1 MATSNATITKTWVKL
16 AETADDP
23 VLVTTRG
30 AATIEFAT
38 TAADSAPT
46 VARGHLLESDDAITR
61 LAVGGGYL
69 WARVEPDSA
78 YATAKVEVSK

>member
-1 MATSNATITKTWVKL
+1 MATSNATITKTWTKL

-38 TAADSAPT
+38 TTADAAPDIQ
-46 VARGHLLESDDAITR
+46 RGHLLHPDDAITR
-61 LAVGGGYL
+61 LAVGDGYL
-69 WARVEPDSA
+69 WARVEPGSA
-78 YATAKVEVSK
+78 YASAKVEVSK